1 MKVKVK
7 EEVKKVM
14 SNVLGLS
21 VAEIADDTSPL
32 TIEGWDSL
40 KHITLILALEEVS
53 GIEFDEQ
60 QIPEMT
66 SFGAIMEAIQIK
78 VKPE

>member
-1 MKVKVK
+1 
-7 EEVKKVM
+7 M

-21 VAEIADDTSPL
+21 VAEITDDTSPL
-32 TIEGWDSL
+32 TTEGWDSL

-53 GIEFDEQ
+53 EIEFDEQ

-66 SFGAIMEAIQIK
+66 SFGSIVEAIQK
-78 VKPE
+78 KMSPE